1 MKDLNNKVAVIVGS
15 ASGIGRELAIQL
27 AYEGCALALADID
40 EKGLASVADYIN
52 SKSKTTTIH
61 PVDISNR
68 DEVYRIAADINA
80 CHGRIDILINCAGV
94 TVLETIEDIGYEDF
108 EWVMAVN
115 FWGTVYATKAF
126 LPLLKQSPEAH
137 IVNVSSV
144 DGIVP
149 NPNGGAYASAK
160 AALRSFTETLFQE
173 LQGSNIGVT
182 CVIPGGVK
190 TNLHRNA
197 RFFKT
202 ACEDMTQ
209 EECIAFFENAALT
222 SAEYAANTIIKA
234 IKKKKG
240 RVLIGLDGQLIDI
253 CSRLAPVRSTSLAG
267 YLTRNL
273 KSKKVGFMQRIL
285 RRLSDTFFVIA

>member
-1 MKDLNNKVAVIVGS
+1 MKNLDNKVAVIVGS
-15 ASGIGRELAIQL
+15 ASGIGRALAIQL
-27 AYEGCALALADID
+27 ADQGCVLALADLD
-40 EKGLASVADYIN
+40 HEGLAAVAGQIN
-52 SKSKTTTIH
+52 SKSKGTTIH
-61 PVDISNR
+61 ALDISDR
-68 DEVYRIAADINA
+68 EKVYQFAAEVIQS
-80 CHGRIDILINCAGV
+80 HGRIDILINCAGV

-160 AALRSFTETLFQE
+160 AALKCFTETLFQE

-182 CVIPGGVK
+182 CAIPGGVK

-197 RFFKT
+197 RFFKF

-222 SAEYAANTIIKA
+222 SAEDAAKSIINA
-234 IKKKKG
+234 IKRKKG

-253 CSRLAPVRSTSLAG
+253 CSRLAPFKSTALAG

-285 RRLSDTFFVIA
+285 RRLSDSFFVKA